1 MNRANMK
8 KKKCARRQQITMAH
22 FRKHDGGIDHM
33 RILKMN
39 KKCLRKLAEELGQ
52 RIPKEYTKQQIRE
65 QIISI
70 LISSSTE
77 WKLWSIAKKTV

>member
-1 MNRANMK
+1 
-8 KKKCARRQQITMAH
+8 MAH

-33 RILKMN
+33 RILKMDT
-39 KKCLRKLAEELGQ
+39 KWLRKLAEELGL
-52 RIPKEYTKQQIRE
+52 RIPKGSTKQQIRE
-65 QIISI
+65 QIVSI